1 MPFDDESTATAAPAH
16 PRRHSKRRTVLLALG
31 LLGVLVMA
39 FYPSTPVPAPPV
51 TLLPLSYK
59 IVQPPTPW
67 PDSWIPPTCGWL
79 WRLRDFIVGRHKST
93 VIRVHIFPVDSD
105 MGAIAS
111 SLGLRTS
118 AIAGPGGVCA
128 WPVSNADWNALVHR
142 TESIPGGSSI
152 ANPQVITGDGNA
164 AKIFVGSMVTI
175 GGVAQPLG
183 LTAEFLPCA
192 IDGMTELNFVLNRSE
207 TATDPSG
214 APFLCTNFAAAA
226 RLRMTGADAAV
237 LIDAAEPRAVRARAG
252 LIISAQPQAK

>member
-1 MPFDDESTATAAPAH
+1 
-16 PRRHSKRRTVLLALG
+16 
-31 LLGVLVMA
+31 
-39 FYPSTPVPAPPV
+39 
-51 TLLPLSYK
+51 
-59 IVQPPTPW
+59 
-67 PDSWIPPTCGWL
+67 
-79 WRLRDFIVGRHKST
+79 
-93 VIRVHIFPVDSD
+93 

-175 GGVAQPLG
+175 GGVSQPLG